1 MKSIIAIDPGASGAI
16 AWHNPHIQKSGCSP
30 MPVSRQEHIDLFNLV
45 MGFMSVRPVV
55 YVEKVNPFNEG
66 NATAM
71 FNFGVTVER
80 PVAILETMGCQ
91 IVEVVPRVWQK
102 ALGLG
107 NSDRPKK
114 MAAPRGLTAAQK
126 KQWKI
131 DNAEALSV
139 YKKACYESG
148 RDWKNKLKEHAQVLF
163 PQFKVTLAN
172 ADALLILHYAQQQ
185 EGGQLL

>member
-16 AWHNPHIQKSGCSP
+16 AWHNPHIQKSGWSP
-30 MPVSRQEHIDLFNLV
+30 MPVSRKEHINLFNLV
-45 MGFMSVRPVV
+45 MGFMPVRPVV

-66 NATAM
+66 NAHAM
-71 FNFGVTVER
+71 FTFGVTAER
-80 PVAILETMGCQ
+80 PVAILEAMGCQ
-91 IVEVVPRVWQK
+91 IVEVTPQAWQK
-102 ALGLG
+102 AMGLG
-107 NSDRPKK
+107 TAERPKPLA
-114 MAAPRGLTAAQK
+114 MPRGLSATAK
-126 KQWKI
+126 KQWKA
-131 DNAEALSV
+131 DNAVELALR
-139 YKKACYESG
+139 KKERASAG